1 MSYPKPLIAFFG
13 ATGGCT
19 LNALALTL
27 KDGYPAIA
35 RTFSTGKIYKPS
47 LTYN

>member
-1 MSYPKPLIAFFG
+1 MSSSKPLIAFFG

-27 KDGYPAIA
+27 KAGYSAIA
-35 RTFSTGKIYKPS
+35 RTFSIGKSTSPF
-47 LTYN
+47 